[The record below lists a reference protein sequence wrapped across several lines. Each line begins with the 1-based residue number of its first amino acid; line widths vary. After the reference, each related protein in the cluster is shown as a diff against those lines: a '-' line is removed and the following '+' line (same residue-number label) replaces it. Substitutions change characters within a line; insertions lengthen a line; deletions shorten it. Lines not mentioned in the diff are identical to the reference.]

1 MQTMTCRQL
10 TDRLLDYCCGEIDPA
25 GRRAIEEH
33 LIRCDRCLRYLR
45 DYALTVRL
53 LRSTAAR
60 GAERP
65 WQ

>member
-1 MQTMTCRQL
+1 MTCRRL

-25 GRRAIEEH
+25 GRQAVEEH
-33 LIRCDRCLRYLR
+33 LMCCDRCLRYLL

-65 WQ
+65 GE